1 MVQEAVHDWTG
12 HIGENVLS
20 DEIYRVFNDNNAEV
34 DELVHHKSG
43 DRVIVIEVGLTKVNV
58 SAVNYWVK
66 VTMLVQDKVGLEVK
80 LEVLEDQLDVAIVRE
95 EPEVNILLGIDL
107 PVFDCWEFDTDE
119 SLVEGAGQL
128 YLDVSNIEIGVGVFN
143 VLPVN
148 LPLEQV
154 EEKTELIVVM
164 FW

>member
-1 MVQEAVHDWTG
+1 MIQEAVHNWAR

-20 DEIYRVFNDNNAEV
+20 DEINRVFNDNNAEV

-43 DRVIVIEVGLTKVNV
+43 DRVVVIEVGLTKVNV
-58 SAVNYWVK
+58 SAVNNWVK

-80 LEVLEDQLDVAIVRE
+80 LEVLENQLDVAIVRE
-95 EPEVNILLGIDL
+95 EPEVDILLGIDL
-107 PVFDCWEFDTDE
+107 PVLDRWEFDTDQ

-128 YLDVSNIEIGVGVFN
+128 YLDVSNIKIGVGVFN
-143 VLPVN
+143 ILPVN
-148 LPLEQV
+148 FPLEQV